1 MAIDDGVI
9 DRKSIEIL
17 TEGRRSERNTN
28 ETGAVG
34 SINTGFESLSNNTES
49 TNRKKARDSDTRS
62 SAERAR
68 TPKRTR
74 SRKVRKI
81 KM

>member
-34 SINTGFESLSNNTES
+34 SINTGFESLSN
-49 TNRKKARDSDTRS
+49 KHGKY
-62 SAERAR
+62 
-68 TPKRTR
+68 
-74 SRKVRKI
+74 
-81 KM
+81 